1 MASWV
6 VEIYTWSITW
16 NIFDLKL
23 PPPFQLLFGR
33 NLNFPNFWGIQS
45 QISYPIAEKFSTFCS
60 KSLKRLNKQWSRV
73 VRIALELAIKNS
85 ANACRS
91 RNICAY
97 RMVKKLCMVKNTDYG
112 RPVGK
117 SPSLHDRKST
127 PTPKFLGLVE
137 AYFACHIGPNFQI
150 SLINALIGCP

>member
-1 MASWV
+1 MTWCFDQYTKNWCSVASWV
-6 VEIYTWSITW
+6 VDIYTWSIIW
-16 NIFDLKL
+16 KKIDLKWPQR
-23 PPPFQLLFGR
+23 PPPFQLLFWR

-85 ANACRS
+85 VNACRS

-97 RMVKKLCMVKNTDYG
+97 RMVKKLWLKTRTMDARWGNH
-112 RPVGK
+112 
-117 SPSLHDRKST
+117 LHCT
-127 PTPKFLGLVE
+127 TENQLPL
-137 AYFACHIGPNFQI
+137 PN
-150 SLINALIGCP
+150 L